1 MARRI
6 EISYFERRGN
16 GLQPPRRRRYHRT
29 IDAAQTVWIEA
40 EQPSGDWE
48 EYQVAENRQVTGKSV
63 PCCKTKVGSGIIFIE
78 GTKAELEELLLP
90 RDCPPARQMGYSIKA
105 TASYVLEGEIC
116 GDLELAADAPKHHLD
131 PRRLAD
137 AAQGWTLHRQPGDS
151 SSRYTL
157 SVRGAPAPRFAPQRL
172 DEAPGGRRGRPMG
185 GCDRDAAGGRPASA
199 EAVGR

>member
-16 GLQPPRRRRYHRT
+16 GLQPPRRLRYRRT
-29 IDAAQTVWIEA
+29 IDADRTAWIEA
-40 EQPSGDWE
+40 EQGSGAWE
-48 EYQVAENRQVTGKSV
+48 EHRGDGSEPLRGDSV
-63 PCCKTKVGSGIIFIE
+63 PCCKARVGNQTFFIE

-151 SSRYTL
+151 SSRYTV
-157 SVRGAPAPRFAPQRL
+157 SVRGAPAPRFTLQRL
-172 DEAPGGRRGRPMG
+172 ETHPEPHES
-185 GCDRDAAGGRPASA
+185 DRWVDVTATLEGVQAGGRLRPKP
-199 EAVGR
+199 